1 VSDPFP
7 AALTSLQSQL
17 HETQTLLVY
26 HFEKVRTLEGILA
39 EHEVK
44 ANEIMNARSECEEEH
59 LGGGGGGKAESE
71 DDDAR
76 SIHMDWIESKRRI
89 RSR

>member
-1 VSDPFP
+1 
-7 AALTSLQSQL
+7 
-17 HETQTLLVY
+17 LLAY

-44 ANEIMNARSECEEEH
+44 ADDIMNARSEHEEED

-76 SIHMDWIESKRRI
+76 SIRMDWPQSKRRI
-89 RSR
+89 RSRQ